1 MYNKTKIKELENGL
15 QRDVMMFILHQVK
28 NTKGL
33 TNLLKSKG
41 GMNAKWTN
49 PKKVYNLQANQFFKI
64 VILKVSR
71 QSITQLIYIVILK
84 VFRQSITQLIYDLI
98 VFALWLK
105 IHLILHPEMV
115 DYLKESCNLDEQ
127 YKTDQ
132 DLEDFKQYLLHELNQ
147 H

>member
-15 QRDVMMFILHQVK
+15 QRDVMMFILHLVK

-49 PKKVYNLQANQFFKI
+49 PEKAYNLQANQFFKI
-64 VILKVSR
+64 VILKV
-71 QSITQLIYIVILK
+71 
-84 VFRQSITQLIYDLI
+84 FRQSMKQLIFDLV

-105 IHLILHPEMV
+105 INLILHPEMV
-115 DYLKESCNLDEQ
+115 DYLKESCNLDGQ
-127 YKTDQ
+127 YTTDQ
-132 DLEDFKQYLLHELNQ
+132 DLENFKS
-147 H
+147 

>member
-1 MYNKTKIKELENGL
+1 MYSKTKIKELENGL

-33 TNLLKSKG
+33 TNLLKKKG

-49 PKKVYNLQANQFFKI
+49 PEKAYKLQANQFFKI
-64 VILKVSR
+64 VILKVSL
-71 QSITQLIYIVILK
+71 QSMK
-84 VFRQSITQLIYDLI
+84 QLIYDLI

-115 DYLKESCNLDEQ
+115 DYLKESCNLDGQ
-127 YKTDQ
+127 YTTDQ
-132 DLEDFKQYLLHELNQ
+132 ELENFKHYLLHELNQ
-147 H
+147 HQS

>member
-1 MYNKTKIKELENGL
+1 MYTKRKIKELENGL

-49 PKKVYNLQANQFFKI
+49 PEKAYNLQANQFFKI
-64 VILKVSR
+64 VILKV
-71 QSITQLIYIVILK
+71 
-84 VFRQSITQLIYDLI
+84 FRQSMKQLIYDLI

-115 DYLKESCNLDEQ
+115 DYLKESCNLDGQ
-127 YKTDQ
+127 YTTDQ
-132 DLEDFKQYLLHELNQ
+132 ELENFKHYLLHELNQ
-147 H
+147 HQS

>member
-49 PKKVYNLQANQFFKI
+49 PEKAYNLQANQFFKI
-64 VILKVSR
+64 VILKVSL
-71 QSITQLIYIVILK
+71 QSMK
-84 VFRQSITQLIYDLI
+84 QLIYDLI

-115 DYLKESCNLDEQ
+115 DYLKESCNLDGQHTTGQE
-127 YKTDQ
+127 
-132 DLEDFKQYLLHELNQ
+132 LENFKQYLLHELNQ
-147 H
+147 HQS

>member
-15 QRDVMMFILHQVK
+15 QREVMMFILHQVK

-33 TNLLKSKG
+33 TNLLKKKG

-49 PKKVYNLQANQFFKI
+49 PEKAYNLQANQFFKI

-71 QSITQLIYIVILK
+71 QSMK
-84 VFRQSITQLIYDLI
+84 QLIYDLV

-115 DYLKESCNLDEQ
+115 DYLKESCNLDGQ
-127 YKTDQ
+127 YTTDHE
-132 DLEDFKQYLLHELNQ
+132 LENFKQYLLHELNQ

>member
-1 MYNKTKIKELENGL
+1 MYTKRKIKELENGL

-64 VILKVSR
+64 VILKV
-71 QSITQLIYIVILK
+71 
-84 VFRQSITQLIYDLI
+84 FRQSMKQLIFDLV

-105 IHLILHPEMV
+105 INLILHPEMV
-115 DYLKESCNLDEQ
+115 DYLKESCNLDGQ
-127 YKTDQ
+127 YTTDQ
-132 DLEDFKQYLLHELNQ
+132 ELENFKQYLLHELNQ

>member
-15 QRDVMMFILHQVK
+15 QREVMMIILHQVK

-33 TNLLKSKG
+33 TNLLKKKG

-49 PKKVYNLQANQFFKI
+49 PEKAYNLQANQFFKI
-64 VILKVSR
+64 VILKV
-71 QSITQLIYIVILK
+71 
-84 VFRQSITQLIYDLI
+84 FRQSMKQLIFDLV

-105 IHLILHPEMV
+105 INLILHPEMV
-115 DYLKESCNLDEQ
+115 DYLKESCNLDGQ
-127 YKTDQ
+127 YTTDQ
-132 DLEDFKQYLLHELNQ
+132 DLENFKQYLLHELNQ

>member
-49 PKKVYNLQANQFFKI
+49 PEKAYNLQANQFFKI
-64 VILKVSR
+64 VILKVIRHSM
-71 QSITQLIYIVILK
+71 K
-84 VFRQSITQLIYDLI
+84 QLIYDLI
-98 VFALWLK
+98 DFALWLN

-115 DYLKESCNLDEQ
+115 DYLKESCNLDGQ
-127 YKTDQ
+127 HTTDQ
-132 DLEDFKQYLLHELNQ
+132 ELENFKQYLLHELNQ
-147 H
+147 HQS

>member
-1 MYNKTKIKELENGL
+1 MYTKRKIKELENGL

-33 TNLLKSKG
+33 TNLLKKKG

-49 PKKVYNLQANQFFKI
+49 PEKAYNLQANQFFKI
-64 VILKVSR
+64 VILKVSL
-71 QSITQLIYIVILK
+71 QSMKQLI
-84 VFRQSITQLIYDLI
+84 FDLV

-115 DYLKESCNLDEQ
+115 DYLKESCNLDGQ
-127 YKTDQ
+127 YTTDQ
-132 DLEDFKQYLLHELNQ
+132 ELENFKQYLLHELNQ

>member
-15 QRDVMMFILHQVK
+15 QREVMMFILHQVK

-49 PKKVYNLQANQFFKI
+49 PEKAYNHQANQFFKI
-64 VILKVSR
+64 VILKV
-71 QSITQLIYIVILK
+71 
-84 VFRQSITQLIYDLI
+84 FRQSMKQLIFDLV

-105 IHLILHPEMV
+105 INLILHPEMV
-115 DYLKESCNLDEQ
+115 DYLKESCNLDGQ
-127 YKTDQ
+127 YTTDQ
-132 DLEDFKQYLLHELNQ
+132 DLENFKQYLLHELNQ